1 MRNCRNGQDK
11 KLGSRGR
18 RSLSRVRQ
26 FRPVQRKA
34 FLSKLL
40 GRLGRFS
47 NRQLGRGAVSG
58 IRWQLRWRK
67 APREQRVRRLADRWY
82 AGYSGEY
89 WAAGDVNRS
98 GRRIRTIPTT
108 RCWRQTISIQ
118 RITCGLTN
126 SMLQNRRGRFPTT
139 GDRTVR
145 AGLFRSP
152 HEFMDWAKQSGS
164 LFPYLLL
171 YRLCLPSLPRLSLSW
186 CKLS

>member
-118 RITCGLTN
+118 RTTCGLRN
-126 SMLQNRRGRFPTT
+126 SMLQNRRGRVPDNRRSNGQGRFFSQPP
-139 GDRTVR
+139 RVY
-145 AGLFRSP
+145 GLG
-152 HEFMDWAKQSGS
+152 EAV
-164 LFPYLLL
+164 
-171 YRLCLPSLPRLSLSW
+171 
-186 CKLS
+186 